1 MGMALMSKDAPKGD
15 TKSLSD
21 SDIAT
26 YARRA
31 GPASGAPGTD
41 VDTHTDSDAPAVA
54 ATDHD
59 TAAATDKD
67 D

>member
-1 MGMALMSKDAPKGD
+1 MSKDDSSNKV
-15 TKSLSD
+15 KSLSD

-31 GPASGAPGTD
+31 GPASVAPGTD
-41 VDTHTDSDAPAVA
+41 SDAHSDSDAA

-59 TAAATDKD
+59 TAPATDKD
-67 D
+67 N

>member
-1 MGMALMSKDAPKGD
+1 MSRETSNAG

-21 SDIAT
+21 KDIAT
-26 YARRA
+26 YPRRS
-31 GPASGAPGTD
+31 GPAVAGAGTD
-41 VDTHTDSDAPAVA
+41 VDAHSDSDAPAV

-67 D
+67 T

>member
-1 MGMALMSKDAPKGD
+1 MTKDAPKGKA
-15 TKSLSD
+15 KSLSD
-21 SDIAT
+21 GDIST

-41 VDTHTDSDAPAVA
+41 SDAHSDSDAP

-59 TAAATDKD
+59 TAPATDKD
-67 D
+67 S

>member
-1 MGMALMSKDAPKGD
+1 MAKDDSSNKA
-15 TKSLSD
+15 KSLSD

-41 VDTHTDSDAPAVA
+41 SDAHSDSDAA

-59 TAAATDKD
+59 TAPATDKD
-67 D
+67 N